1 MRPLLATVLLC
12 LLGPGCGPGV
22 AMRGGTLSP
31 GRAESDPSMECLP
44 DPDIEQASMTRHM
57 RFGWTL
63 AEESFLVPPPAA
75 PDDQSSESL
84 EAWSSQ
90 VLAPW
95 LERKTHTIEAARR
108 ELDLAAEETHRQ
120 RIMGGA
126 IVGLM
131 YEDVARVLASIPP
144 PAELDDE
151 PEIQELYRGV
161 LTSEA
166 RPFLEHAR
174 RAYSA
179 CAQNGIRPESMRHW
193 SRFCARRE
201 ERLPGRNRR
210 ADDLESGETVVEV
223 IAD

>member
-1 MRPLLATVLLC
+1 MRASSTFVLASLFAAA
-12 LLGPGCGPGV
+12 CGPG
-22 AMRGGTLSP
+22 ATMRSGPLNP
-31 GRAESDPSMECLP
+31 GRVETDPSMECLP

-63 AEESFLVPPPAA
+63 AEESFLVPPPPA
-75 PDDQSSESL
+75 PDEQSSESL

-90 VLAPW
+90 VLGPW

-108 ELDLAAEETHRQ
+108 ELDQAAEENHRQ

-131 YEDVARVLASIPP
+131 YEDVARVLTEIPA
-144 PAELDDE
+144 PAELLDE
-151 PEIQELYRGV
+151 PDIMEVYRNV
-161 LTSEA
+161 LRSQA

-179 CAQNGIRPESMRHW
+179 CAQNGIRPASMRHW
-193 SRFCARRE
+193 SRFCSGRE
-201 ERLPGRNRR
+201 ERLPGRRR
-210 ADDLESGETVVEV
+210 DHEHLESGETVVEV
-223 IAD
+223 VAD